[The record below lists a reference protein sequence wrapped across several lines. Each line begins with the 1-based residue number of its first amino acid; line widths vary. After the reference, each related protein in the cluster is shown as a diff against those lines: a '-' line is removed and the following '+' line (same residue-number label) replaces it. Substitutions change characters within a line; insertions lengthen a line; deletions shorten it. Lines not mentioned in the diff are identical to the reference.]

1 MAVVYE
7 PADALYFGGDAKV
20 TLYRVDGAGQPLLG
34 APVFFGFCTEGMV
47 LTARHET
54 VRLGPTGGGRRRY
67 VTDTE
72 HGLEF
77 RRVWVLTAAGQ
88 DVRMNVD
95 GEHVLDVEWRMDS
108 PWDGWNHDRWH
119 RRRYRGVVVGEE
131 GLEMGGAQELLG
143 RVVLTA
149 EDYVAESGQGGVSAP
164 VVSEVGVGYMAFF
177 QEGPMMA
184 PERIGGEYVM
194 QTAGVLGLALVKA
207 RASQGVAT
215 VVELTVDGAGTGQ
228 VVTLA
233 AGAANAEVSGQ
244 VTLNRIVSAGQRI
257 GWRTASGPTDAAAA
271 AWVCAVTMAYS

>member
-108 PWDGWNHDRWH
+108 
-119 RRRYRGVVVGEE
+119 
-131 GLEMGGAQELLG
+131 
-143 RVVLTA
+143 
-149 EDYVAESGQGGVSAP
+149 
-164 VVSEVGVGYMAFF
+164 EV
-177 QEGPMMA
+177 
-184 PERIGGEYVM
+184 
-194 QTAGVLGLALVKA
+194 
-207 RASQGVAT
+207 
-215 VVELTVDGAGTGQ
+215 
-228 VVTLA
+228 
-233 AGAANAEVSGQ
+233 
-244 VTLNRIVSAGQRI
+244 
-257 GWRTASGPTDAAAA
+257 
-271 AWVCAVTMAYS
+271 